1 MSRRFLC
8 SGDPRVWLLDLS
20 PPLGWHHKDQHL
32 PGAFGGLGWLC
43 LAVSRGS
50 CWEAQISPCPPWQGF
65 KVGEGRRLYLI
76 SLWPQALHTPGA
88 RLLGLG
94 HPGHPGDFQG
104 VADRT
109 EDASCTQSALACVSP
124 AVAGLGPTRRLPPP
138 PPRPLVSLGTLGCPG
153 WAVHSSSE
161 VSPRVLLWQGPSRGA
176 GSSHT
181 TWKDEGRLALSFGW
195 TGHRSLLARPS
206 LPWCSKLGWGLPR
219 GAALLPG
226 GVVPV
231 PGKSGLDRR
240 AADGSSGTRFV

>member
-1 MSRRFLC
+1 MLLGRFCFAMLVQWLRPDT
-8 SGDPRVWLLDLS
+8 SGVPDLS
-20 PPLGWHHKDQHL
+20 PSHPNLICPQTLRAPPRKSMQNPHY
-32 PGAFGGLGWLC
+32 
-43 LAVSRGS
+43 
-50 CWEAQISPCPPWQGF
+50 SP
-65 KVGEGRRLYLI
+65 
-76 SLWPQALHTPGA
+76 
-88 RLLGLG
+88 
-94 HPGHPGDFQG
+94 
-104 VADRT
+104 
-109 EDASCTQSALACVSP
+109 
-124 AVAGLGPTRRLPPP
+124 PPP